1 MILKVELSICI
12 VNRNDRFHQF
22 SKTSHAINNSILFL
36 LPLLHQ
42 QILKQ
47 WSKVW
52 FLIQQIAE
60 CNPKKVIVTVEGIYS
75 VDEKELC
82 ELLEKKSSLE
92 SWPQKFE
99 LWRPTFKFQARP
111 LPMKP
116 KSQQTPNLKCELD
129 MTTLIKI
136 GLQTLTYDQSYI
148 NWPANLQR
156 LA

>member
-12 VNRNDRFHQF
+12 VNRNDRFLQF
-22 SKTSHAINNSILFL
+22 SKTSHAINNSTIFL
-36 LPLLHQ
+36 LTLLHQ

-60 CNPKKVIVTVEGIYS
+60 GNPKKVIVTVEGIYS
-75 VDEKELC
+75 MEEKELC
-82 ELLEKKSSLE
+82 ELLENFYSSEIRKK
-92 SWPQKFE
+92 FV
-99 LWRPTFKFQARP
+99 LWRPAFKFQARP